1 MQAAITDYHRLCR
14 LNKKHL
20 FLSVLEPK
28 KSKNKGPE
36 ELVCDEGHLHTV
48 IPYNREREQAP
59 MCLLIKA
66 LILFTRALPSGPN
79 YLAKALPPNT
89 IRLGVK
95 ISTYEFCGDTFIP

>member
-1 MQAAITDYHRLCR
+1 
-14 LNKKHL
+14 
-20 FLSVLEPK
+20 
-28 KSKNKGPE
+28 
-36 ELVCDEGHLHTV
+36 
-48 IPYNREREQAP
+48 